1 VAIPLCPGKDEQFI
15 DAGHHRSA
23 LGRSNYSNATP
34 SREVEQSLVAQN
46 MQSTNHRVLVH
57 AEYRRQ
63 VYCRGKTFA
72 LSSLAVSDGS
82 TNLGGHLIVQ
92 CDRFIFVD
100 FECLHR
106 TSMNSTIRRAEKGR
120 PMIITPTRQH
130 EIGET
135 TEPAEL
141 LIREARAASR
151 RRRQRDLA
159 VVIAAMVATVTGF
172 LAAGNNGPP
181 KHVNTP
187 VNTEPKT
194 GAAAKTSPY
203 PATLK
208 MRRGMYEGGIDV
220 QVRAL
225 PWGTILPA
233 TQLRWI
239 EIKSPIASVEWGV
252 WRVNGDGG
260 LFPVRSIDGGAHWR
274 AAGPMLATD
283 WVGGG
288 IYFVNKVIPDGP
300 SAIVM
305 VSNAV
310 IDVSTDRGR
319 HWYQYLNP
327 ASDWIISNETV
338 SVSIGIRIRPFPD
351 GDLPKASYATYVLN
365 DTRHEWVRTGQSVR

>member
-1 VAIPLCPGKDEQFI
+1 MAIPLCPGKVEQFI
-15 DAGHHRSA
+15 DAGHHRPA

-34 SREVEQSLVAQN
+34 SREVEQSLVAED
-46 MQSTNHRVLVH
+46 MQCTDHGVLVH

-63 VYCRGKTFA
+63 VYCRGETFA
-72 LSSLAVSDGS
+72 LSSLAVSDRP

-106 TSMNSTIRRAEKGR
+106 TSINGTIRRAERGR

-130 EIGET
+130 EVGET

-151 RRRQRDLA
+151 RRRQRVLA
-159 VVIAAMVATVTGF
+159 VVIAATVATVTGF
-172 LAAGNNGPP
+172 LAAGNNGPS
-181 KHVNTP
+181 KHVNTS

-194 GAAAKTSPY
+194 VAAAKASPY

-208 MRRGMYEGGIDV
+208 MRRGMYEGGIGV
-220 QVRAL
+220 PVRVL
-225 PWGTILPA
+225 PWGTILPSK
-233 TQLRWI
+233 QLRWI
-239 EIKSPIASVEWGV
+239 EVKSPKSGVEWGV

-260 LFPVRSIDGGAHWR
+260 LFPVRSIDGGVHWR
-274 AAGPMLATD
+274 AAGPQLANA

-288 IYFVNKVIPDGP
+288 IYFVSKVISFGP
-300 SAIVM
+300 SAVVM

-310 IDVSTDRGR
+310 IDVSTDGGR
-319 HWYQYLNP
+319 QWYQYLNP
-327 ASDWIISNETV
+327 DSDWIISGQAV
-338 SVSIGIRIRPFPD
+338 SVSIGIRIHPFPN
-351 GDLPKASYATYVLN
+351 GNLPKGSYATYVLN
-365 DTRHEWVRTGQSVR
+365 HTRHEWVRTGQSVR